1 MLLILEVAKQ
11 SIENFPFLPLAE
23 TYSVAFKLSTDNKI
37 VIKLALQKMV
47 QLAIS
52 FMTCRFFHSLNNS
65 SLHNQVHGASAFV
78 LLNC

>member
-1 MLLILEVAKQ
+1 MLLILEVVKK
-11 SIENFPFLPLAE
+11 SIENFPFLPFAE

-47 QLAIS
+47 QLVIS
-52 FMTCRFFHSLNNS
+52 LMIGRI
-65 SLHNQVHGASAFV
+65 LHNQVHGASAFV

>member
-1 MLLILEVAKQ
+1 MTHLLQIMLRLEVVKQ

-52 FMTCRFFHSLNNS
+52 FITGRILS
-65 SLHNQVHGASAFV
+65 
-78 LLNC
+78 